1 MAQEHKNLSE
11 KTGEKLQDFLNEL
24 MTTDLHKGIKV
35 QFFITKDQEQPDF
48 SIKANPT
55 PDQLGN
61 GLVAFGPNDSIN
73 PKWRDLLRDVLDPR
87 FPSK

>member
-1 MAQEHKNLSE
+1 MAQERNNLSE
-11 KTGEKLQDFLNEL
+11 KTGKELQDYLNEL
-24 MTTDLHKGIKV
+24 VKKSWQKGIKV

-55 PDQLGN
+55 SHQPGN
-61 GLVAFGPNDSIN
+61 GLVAFGPNDSIT
-73 PKWRDLLRDVLDPR
+73 PTWCDLQRDVLDPQ